1 LDLNQGKVD
10 KKGGKV
16 KRFTNNRKIS

>member
-16 KRFTNNRKIS
+16 KRFTNNHEIS